1 MLKKLFSRAVRW
13 KGSAISDTSKASE
26 LTLRLEIHNASANSG
41 SPEFFVQKI
50 VPFTI
55 SHPKNPK
62 VSETQGY
69 ECIGRITRKSEAGDQ
84 MSDQPARLVFGAR
97 AWSLFEKGRAFTAV
111 LSAQREKMYVT
122 AVVLSHCQGIR
133 PRTFIVGKVI
143 AS

>member
-26 LTLRLEIHNASANSG
+26 LTLRLEIHKANANSG

-69 ECIGRITRKSEAGDQ
+69 ECIGRITRKSDAGDVL
-84 MSDQPARLVFGAR
+84 SDVPACLVFGVR
-97 AWSLFEKGRAFTAV
+97 AWSLFERGRAFTAV
-111 LSAQREKMYVT
+111 LSAQREKVYVT
-122 AVVLSHCQGIR
+122 AFVLAHCQGVR
-133 PRTFIVGKVI
+133 PRTFVVQKGI